1 MLGLL
6 KTESRVI
13 KMVKIPFA
21 CGECHRIMD
30 DGIDQCRHHPS
41 AKVTTDWQG
50 YVIVWNPQRSEI
62 ASRLNIDEA
71 GRYALKVNIR

>member
-1 MLGLL
+1 
-6 KTESRVI
+6 
-13 KMVKIPFA
+13 
-21 CGECHRIMD
+21 MD
-30 DGIDQCRHHPS
+30 DGIDQCPHHPS

-50 YVIVWNPQRSEI
+50 YVIVWNPKRSEI

>member
-1 MLGLL
+1 
-6 KTESRVI
+6 
-13 KMVKIPFA
+13 
-21 CGECHRIMD
+21 MD